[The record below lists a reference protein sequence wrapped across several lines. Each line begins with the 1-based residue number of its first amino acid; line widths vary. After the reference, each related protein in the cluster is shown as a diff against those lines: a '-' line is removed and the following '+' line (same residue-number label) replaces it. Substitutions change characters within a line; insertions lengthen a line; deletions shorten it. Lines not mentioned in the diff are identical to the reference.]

1 MSGPVYRLIVV
12 RPQMLPDPR
21 SSSATLCFAQ
31 DNSICSSWWFY
42 HEFSDFHDLQR
53 FVSVI
58 LLWKIPWI
66 LIQLAPRI
74 NECLNICL
82 FSTATGFSNTL
93 CPFDVRW
100 ELVFQHILLL
110 IIWYGLSEIN
120 PYRISIINTKCW
132 WLSGTGS
139 ISIYSRV
146 STFQQNIL
154 IPSSKDACEGLND
167 TDIITMSIRNFNKAQ
182 FIKARL

>member
-31 DNSICSSWWFY
+31 DN
-42 HEFSDFHDLQR
+42 SDFHDLQR

-132 WLSGTGS
+132 CGS
-139 ISIYSRV
+139 AGQAVYPFIPELALFSKTFSYRV
-146 STFQQNIL
+146 A
-154 IPSSKDACEGLND
+154 K
-167 TDIITMSIRNFNKAQ
+167 MHVKV
-182 FIKARL
+182 